1 MAYYLSKD
9 AETDIRNIFIEGAQT
24 FGIQQA
30 ERYHDQLAE
39 IFQFLSDNPRVAYE
53 RPELS
58 PPVRIHPFQS
68 HIVVYAIDGNEDVF
82 IVRVRHG
89 HENWVDD

>member
-1 MAYYLSKD
+1 MAYYLSRE
-9 AETDIRNIFIEGAQT
+9 AESDIRNIFIEGAQI

-30 ERYHDQLAE
+30 ELYHDQLAD
-39 IFQFLSDNPRVAYE
+39 IFEFLSDNPRAAHE

-68 HIVVYAIDGNEDVF
+68 HIVVYSIDANEDVF
-82 IVRVRHG
+82 IIRVRHG
-89 HENWVDD
+89 HENWTDD